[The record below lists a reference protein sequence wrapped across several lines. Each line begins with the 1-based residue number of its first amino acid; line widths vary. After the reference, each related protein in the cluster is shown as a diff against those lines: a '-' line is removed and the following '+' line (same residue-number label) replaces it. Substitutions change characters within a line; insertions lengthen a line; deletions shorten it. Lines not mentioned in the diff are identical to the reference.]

1 MFASEAKAHLK
12 ILLADPEVPTM
23 MLWGPPGV
31 GKSSIIQQI
40 AAERGW
46 GFVDLRLLLLNPI
59 DLRGIP
65 YPNRETRQ
73 ADWLAP
79 SFLPDVERDGKEGI
93 ILFDEITSAPR
104 AVQAAAYQLILDR
117 RIGEYI
123 LPEGWRQV
131 AAGNRAE
138 DKGVSNRMPAPL
150 ANRMIHFELT
160 CSLEDWKFWAIPT
173 GIDYRVISFLN
184 FRPELLYMFPNQAAE
199 IKAFPSPRSWEFVH
213 KILPSF
219 SQVDRAFPAICG
231 AVGEGAATEFTA
243 FCRVLEQ
250 MPDPEDILEGRT
262 TAVPDSPDMIYACI
276 GALISR
282 LTINKTPDRLKNYF
296 AFISELMV
304 EYQVLGV
311 SDAVKANLRTD
322 LVTLPAFRD
331 WLAKHTDVLVSVDD

>member
-1 MFASEAKAHLK
+1 MFATEAKNHLN
-12 ILLADPEVPTM
+12 ILLADPGVPTT

-31 GKSSIIQQI
+31 GKSSIIRQI
-40 AAERGW
+40 ATERGW

-65 YPNRETRQ
+65 YPNRDTRQ

-79 SFLPDVERDGKEGI
+79 SFLPNVERDGVEGI

-117 RIGEYI
+117 RIGEYV

-160 CSLEDWKFWAIPT
+160 CSLEDWKCWAIPI
-173 GIDYRVISFLN
+173 GIDYRVVSFLN
-184 FRPELLYMFPNQAAE
+184 FRPELLYKFPNQASE

-219 SQVDRAFPAICG
+219 AQVDKAFPSICG

-243 FCRVLEQ
+243 FCRLLEM
-250 MPDPEDILEGRT
+250 MPDPDDILDGKT
-262 TAVPDSPDMIYACI
+262 TTVPESPDMIYACI
-276 GALISR
+276 GSLISK
-282 LTINKTPDRLKNYF
+282 LTGNKTTTRLKNYF
-296 AFISELMV
+296 AFISKLGV
-304 EYQVLGV
+304 EYQVLGIR
-311 SDAVKANLRTD
+311 DAIKAKLRTD
-322 LVTLPAFRD
+322 LVTLPDFRD
-331 WLAKHTDVLVSVDD
+331 WVAKHTDVLVGED

>member
-1 MFASEAKAHLK
+1 MFATEAKEHLN

-40 AAERGW
+40 TAERGW

-65 YPNRETRQ
+65 YPNRDTRQ

-79 SFLPDVERDGKEGI
+79 SFLPVVERDGAEGI

-117 RIGEYI
+117 RIGEYV

-131 AAGNRAE
+131 AAGNRAQ
-138 DKGVSNRMPAPL
+138 DKGVSNQMPAPL
-150 ANRMIHFELT
+150 ANRMIHFELA
-160 CSLEDWKFWAIPT
+160 CSLEDWKFWAIPN

-184 FRPELLYMFPNQAAE
+184 LRPELLYRFPNQAAE

-219 SQVDRAFPAICG
+219 AQVDKAYPTVCG
-231 AVGEGAATEFTA
+231 AVGEGPATEFIA
-243 FCRVLEQ
+243 FCRMLEQ
-250 MPDPEDILEGRT
+250 IPDADEILDGKT
-262 TAVPDSPDMIYACI
+262 TAVPESPDMIYACI
-276 GALISR
+276 GALINS
-282 LTINKTPDRLKNYF
+282 LSSKKTTARLKNYF
-296 AFISELMV
+296 AFISKLMV
-304 EYQVLGV
+304 EYQVLAIN
-311 SDAVKANLRTD
+311 DAVKANLRTD
-322 LVTLPAFRD
+322 LVTLPDFRD
-331 WLAKHTDVLVSVDD
+331 WVAKHTDVLVGAD